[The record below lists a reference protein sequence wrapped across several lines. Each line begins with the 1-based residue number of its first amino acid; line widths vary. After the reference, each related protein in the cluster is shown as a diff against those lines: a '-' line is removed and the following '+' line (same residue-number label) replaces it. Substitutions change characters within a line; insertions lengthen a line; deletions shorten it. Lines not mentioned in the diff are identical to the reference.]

1 MSELLADKTVLVTGA
16 ANGIGAASAERFA
29 AHGARV
35 VLVDVDADHGEANA
49 EAIRTAGGDATFV
62 RGDVSSAADVKAF
75 LAAAVDRYGRIDA
88 ALNNA
93 GIEETGT
100 PFHESSEDGWDA
112 LHAVNLKGV
121 FLCMKYEIRQM
132 LAQGGGTIVNM
143 ASVAGL
149 IGLPLGIGTYAATK
163 HGVVGL
169 TRTAAIEYARQGIRV
184 NAVCPGVVRTAMLD
198 SAINAGMFTPEEA
211 AALHPTGAL
220 LSPRDVAETAAW
232 LCSDVS
238 GGMTGQAVAVDA
250 GMTAG

>member
-1 MSELLADKTVLVTGA
+1 MTELLTDKTVLVTGA
-16 ANGIGAASAERFA
+16 ANGIGAASAQRFA

-35 VLVDVDADHGEANA
+35 VLVDIDAENGEANA
-49 EAIRTAGGDATFV
+49 KAIRAAGGDATFV
-62 RGDVSSAADVKAF
+62 RGDVSSAADVEAF
-75 LAAAVDRYGRIDA
+75 VAATVERYGRLDA

-93 GIEETGT
+93 GVEETGNA
-100 PFHESSEDGWDA
+100 FHESTEEAWDA
-112 LHAVNLKGV
+112 LHAVNLRGV

-132 LAQGGGTIVNM
+132 LAQGGGTIVNT

-149 IGLPLGIGTYAATK
+149 IGLPLGISVYSAAK

-198 SAINAGMFTPEEA
+198 TAIEAGMFTPEEA
-211 AALHPTGAL
+211 AALHPTGQL
-220 LSPRDVAETAAW
+220 LTPTDVAETAAW

-238 GGMTGQAVAVDA
+238 GGITGQAIAIDA